1 MIERLVERPWRS
13 RQSRRNFSN
22 KVSKKSEKSFGGFEK
37 VITFVAPLKGKRVL
51 AIERRFKEKRLSEK
65 NTRK

>member
-1 MIERLVERPWRS
+1 M
-13 RQSRRNFSN
+13 QNQRNIRN

-51 AIERRFKEKRLSEK
+51 AETRDFERREAREKIVEK
-65 NTRK
+65 